1 MLTRES
7 TAHAFL
13 RTIHTSK
20 TKSGDFYASHVKS
33 LFICP
38 DLDPIDVVTLLSTCR
53 GLENLSYWPL
63 IHIGN
68 SSSHS
73 PSSSGNWTRP
83 DPWQRR
89 TPTPPLHS
97 HRRDTRAQISNFVNS
112 VALHNMEH
120 LSPRKLSLV
129 LSETHPIATFRPSFD
144 SPFYASATHLTIA
157 NGWEEWTA
165 WAGGAI
171 SSFAIPHLT
180 HVKLDLA
187 VGQAPPEDV
196 SRSRARWLSTVTD
209 GYSSAEESCPSDEE
223 KEALSAWTRKIARVA
238 QSIADLLM
246 HTPALE
252 TCILVLRFDSN
263 PARTARQISRL
274 VSARISE
281 YHRNGFVDLS
291 MPPAQG
297 AADDPGFDARLVFA
311 WEREPFRYSH
321 AHSSH
326 ENAMWRSAE
335 NVVKTQRHMSG
346 EHLCHSAT
354 SFHFLISLP
363 RVHCSELRLSELTS
377 CRSIF

>member
-1 MLTRES
+1 MLSRES

-13 RTIHTSK
+13 RTIQTSK

-33 LFICP
+33 LFLCP

-53 GLENLSYWPL
+53 ALENLSYWPL
-63 IHIGN
+63 IHTN
-68 SSSHS
+68 S
-73 PSSSGNWTRP
+73 PSLSAPPSGNWTRP

-97 HRRDTRAQISNFVNS
+97 HRRDARAQIHNFVTS
-112 VALHNMEH
+112 AAVHNMER

-129 LSETHPIATFRPSFD
+129 LSETHPIATFRPALAN
-144 SPFYASATHLTIA
+144 PFYSAATHLTIA

-165 WAGGAI
+165 WAGGAV
-171 SSFAIPHLT
+171 SSSATPRLT

-187 VGQAPPEDV
+187 VGRAPPEDV

-209 GYSSAEESCPSDEE
+209 GCSSAEESCPSDEE

-238 QSIADLLM
+238 QSIADVLM

-252 TCILVLRFDSN
+252 TCVLVLRFDSN

-281 YHRNGFVDLS
+281 YRRSGGGGAGLS
-291 MPPAQG
+291 SAPPP

-321 AHSSH
+321 AHSAH

-335 NVVKTQRHMSG
+335 GVVKTQRHMSG
-346 EHLCHSAT
+346 EQFCYSVTKSPL
-354 SFHFLISLP
+354 F
-363 RVHCSELRLSELTS
+363 
-377 CRSIF
+377 